1 MRTTRLNSPN
11 LFDTVRAEGS
21 TARQNLRNVWF
32 GKKKKSLISPPQI
45 HSQWGDVKQ
54 DRRHKRELLFY

>member
-32 GKKKKSLISPPQI
+32 GKKKKITDIPTTDSFPV
-45 HSQWGDVKQ
+45 G
-54 DRRHKRELLFY
+54 RC